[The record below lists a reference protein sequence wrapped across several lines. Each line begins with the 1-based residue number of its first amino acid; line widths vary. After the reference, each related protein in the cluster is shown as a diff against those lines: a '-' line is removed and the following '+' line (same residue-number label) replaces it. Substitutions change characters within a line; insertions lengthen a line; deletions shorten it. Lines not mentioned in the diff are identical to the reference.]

1 MPDRNDWTNL
11 KQHLFEAI
19 DVFVDGLV
27 LGEVRLLAVVDVVVY
42 IVLNGVDLEARNE
55 DVKYWKDIPTT

>member
-42 IVLNGVDLEARNE
+42 IVLDGIDLEARN
-55 DVKYWKDIPTT
+55 KA

>member
-55 DVKYWKDIPTT
+55 DVKYW

>member
-1 MPDRNDWTNL
+1 MPDRNDWTHL

-42 IVLNGVDLEARNE
+42 IVLDGIDLEARN
-55 DVKYWKDIPTT
+55 KA